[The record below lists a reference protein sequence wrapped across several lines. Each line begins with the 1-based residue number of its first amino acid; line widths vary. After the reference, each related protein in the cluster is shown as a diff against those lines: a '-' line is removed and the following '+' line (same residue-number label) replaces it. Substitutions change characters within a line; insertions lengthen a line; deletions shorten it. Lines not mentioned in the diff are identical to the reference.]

1 MNDTEHTGGP
11 AWTRGKASG
20 SYWPNAICEGPSI
33 VATVIGDGYPLGQGW
48 GPRAEATARLIA
60 AAPDMLA
67 ALYKAQVSL
76 CDAWSPRDKQALA
89 AINAAIAKATG
100 EETNA

>member
-1 MNDTEHTGGP
+1 MTTLAQRIADDTAH
-11 AWTRGKASG
+11 
-20 SYWPNAICEGPSI
+20 
-33 VATVIGDGYPLGQGW
+33 
-48 GPRAEATARLIA
+48 AERMRLA
-60 AAPDMLA
+60 DAAPDMLA

>member
-1 MNDTEHTGGP
+1 MTTLAQHIALLE
-11 AWTRGKASG
+11 R
-20 SYWPNAICEGPSI
+20 IR
-33 VATVIGDGYPLGQGW
+33 L
-48 GPRAEATARLIA
+48 AE

-67 ALYKAQVSL
+67 ALYKAQLSL

-100 EETNA
+100 EETEA

>member
-1 MNDTEHTGGP
+1 MTYNPNHDRTDWRALSTRTLIEADTLH
-11 AWTRGKASG
+11 R
-20 SYWPNAICEGPSI
+20 
-33 VATVIGDGYPLGQGW
+33 
-48 GPRAEATARLIA
+48 EAALIA

-89 AINAAIAKATG
+89 AVNAAIAKATG
-100 EETNA
+100 EETEA

>member
-1 MNDTEHTGGP
+1 MTDL
-11 AWTRGKASG
+11 AQRIA
-20 SYWPNAICEGPSI
+20 
-33 VATVIGDGYPLGQGW
+33 DGAAL
-48 GPRAEATARLIA
+48 AERIRLA
-60 AAPDMLA
+60 DAAPDMLA

-100 EETNA
+100 EETEA